1 MSPWGAGCGNL
12 ITWPLRYLAQAK
24 QKAVL
29 GGWDPSCRK
38 YLKTDELSFTMPWD
52 MFKAMVEIWP
62 ETFLGHKAWGV
73 VRKKIE
79 RSARTWEEK

>member
-1 MSPWGAGCGNL
+1 
-12 ITWPLRYLAQAK
+12 
-24 QKAVL
+24 
-29 GGWDPSCRK
+29 
-38 YLKTDELSFTMPWD
+38 
-52 MFKAMVEIWP
+52 MVEIWP